1 MLTEKGLQGYC
12 VQFAR
17 DCGILVYKFSSPSQR
32 GVPDLL
38 LIYKGRT
45 TFIELKS
52 PKGTG
57 RLSPL
62 QKREIAKIQRA
73 GANVYVVSS
82 KEEVNEAL
90 AEILHP
96 ET

>member
-1 MLTEKGLQGYC
+1 MLTEKGLQQYC
-12 VQFAR
+12 VRFAQE
-17 DCGILVYKFSSPSQR
+17 CGILVYKFSSPSQR

-38 LIYKGRT
+38 LIYEGRT

-62 QKREIAKIQRA
+62 QKREIAKIRRA
-73 GANVYVVSS
+73 GATVYVVSS
-82 KEEVNEAL
+82 KEEANQAV